1 MASIT
6 KTPEGTYRAQVRKK
20 GYRTISKNFTR
31 KTSAERWAR
40 QVEVEME
47 KGIFVSTTEA
57 ESTTVGE
64 ILKRYE
70 EEIAP
75 TKKSY
80 ADINCRIKLLD
91 QQFGHFTL
99 AGLTSSQIKDYRD
112 DRLKTRKEE
121 TVRKE
126 LGVLNRVL
134 EFAIKDCEIHLPKGN
149 PMKNVRMPRKAK
161 GRERRLSHGEEQKFL
176 EAVRGYGG
184 YLPYIVIFALE
195 TGMRRGEIA
204 RLQWKDVDLK
214 KCTAIA
220 RNTKNG
226 EDRTIPLSSKAI
238 EILRQLPL
246 DIKGQVFPIRADSIT
261 QAFDRC
267 RQRAGIKNLR
277 LHDLRHEATSRF
289 FEKGLNIIE
298 VSSITG
304 HKDLSMLK
312 RYTHLRPE
320 DLAKKLG

>member
-6 KTPEGTYRAQVRKK
+6 KTPEGTYRAQIRKK

-64 ILKRYE
+64 LLKRYE

-75 TKKSY
+75 SKKSY
-80 ADINCRIKLLD
+80 ADLKYRIKLLD

-99 AGLTSSQIKDYRD
+99 AALTSSQIKDYRD
-112 DRLKTRKEE
+112 ERLKTRKEE

-134 EFAIKDCEIHLPKGN
+134 EFAIKDCEIHLPKDI
-149 PMKNVRMPRKAK
+149 
-161 GRERRLSHGEEQKFL
+161 
-176 EAVRGYGG
+176 
-184 YLPYIVIFALE
+184 PYIVIFALE

-238 EILRQLPL
+238 GILRQLPR
-246 DIKGQVFPIRADSIT
+246 DIIGQVFPIRADSIT

-289 FEKGLNIIE
+289 FEKGLNI
-298 VSSITG
+298 
-304 HKDLSMLK
+304 
-312 RYTHLRPE
+312 
-320 DLAKKLG
+320 